1 MEELA
6 HTCDTD
12 GSKMVH
18 FQKRNLK
25 YLKLTNFPGYGTTEN
40 EIYVKFCFRKS
51 LLENDSIVDNFL
63 QKPGRFSRDFAVEVT
78 GG

>member
-18 FQKRNLK
+18 FQYENLK

-40 EIYVKFCFRKS
+40 EIYVKFCLRKS
-51 LLENDSIVDNFL
+51 LLEKDSIVDKFL
-63 QKPGRFSRDFAVEVT
+63 HKPGGICRDFAVEVT
-78 GG
+78 